1 MGESVPGSAARQKIE
16 VQSPDYTSIFLF
28 THSPAAM
35 QKLPYLFSSTT
46 GLPSI

>member
-1 MGESVPGSAARQKIE
+1 MGESVPARQQGKKIE
-16 VQSPDYTSIFLF
+16 VQSPDCTSIFLF